1 MSFIDNDPPKHADIG
16 SLTHP
21 ESLSIYN
28 RKGSLLNACRKRCLY
43 FSLDEIRVLVLKE
56 GIVPKSGHLSRKDYK
71 RAVAMRERAQKYIEE
86 EKQQK
91 ELGQDSIDNSPS
103 M

>member
-1 MSFIDNDPPKHADIG
+1 MSFIDNDPPKHLDIG

-21 ESLSIYN
+21 ERTSIYGT
-28 RKGSLLNACRKRCLY
+28 KGSLLNACRRRCLY

-56 GIVPKSGHLSRKDYK
+56 GIVPKSGHFSRKDYK
-71 RAVAMRERAQKYIEE
+71 KALEMKERAQKYLEE

-91 ELGQDSIDNSPS
+91 SENDLTL
-103 M
+103 

>member
-21 ESLSIYN
+21 ERLSIYK

-43 FSLDEIRVLVLKE
+43 FSLEEIRVLVLKE
-56 GIVPKSGHLSRKDYK
+56 GIVPKSGHFSRKGYK
-71 RAVAMRERAQKYIEE
+71 NALEMKERAQKYLEE
-86 EKQQK
+86 EKEQK
-91 ELGQDSIDNSPS
+91 IDSNLTL
-103 M
+103 

>member
-21 ESLSIYN
+21 ERLSIYN
-28 RKGSLLNACRKRCLY
+28 KKESLLNACRKRCLY

-56 GIVPKSGHLSRKDYK
+56 GIVPKSGHFSRKDYK
-71 RAVAMRERAQKYIEE
+71 RALEMKEREQKYIEE
-86 EKQQK
+86 EKSQK
-91 ELGQDSIDNSPS
+91 NSS
-103 M
+103 NEALSF